1 MSTWWLG
8 SGLPL
13 TDQQKASLKSLE
25 SGLTLNAPAAGRLSV
40 YSMPQSALVLPRTTP
55 AAFAGRLSQ
64 QQEQLAQQQE
74 RSAKGEEYLARFRE
88 SSHLCRPP
96 CELVELTEQAGDV
109 ACSLGVTVN
118 KAGGLVPA
126 PNESVLL
133 HCIGQAYGTFRSDPQ
148 TKLPSVDGAFR
159 PLYQGMSQVM
169 ITDRQ
174 VTVACG
180 GGTCAL
186 GTLTPDKKRVFV
198 ASTPLDRLA
207 SVGMVQ
213 SGLPGRTEPDIGFLV
228 DDPAWGGT
236 WIATVNGEIET
247 KPRSTDT

>member
-1 MSTWWLG
+1 
-8 SGLPL
+8 
-13 TDQQKASLKSLE
+13 
-25 SGLTLNAPAAGRLSV
+25 
-40 YSMPQSALVLPRTTP
+40 
-55 AAFAGRLSQ
+55 
-64 QQEQLAQQQE
+64 
-74 RSAKGEEYLARFRE
+74 
-88 SSHLCRPP
+88 
-96 CELVELTEQAGDV
+96 
-109 ACSLGVTVN
+109 
-118 KAGGLVPA
+118 
-126 PNESVLL
+126 
-133 HCIGQAYGTFRSDPQ
+133 
-148 TKLPSVDGAFR
+148 
-159 PLYQGMSQVM
+159 MSQVM